1 VPGAEHIERQIPVTI
16 IITVKEPSLLMAMQ
30 GVVSRVEIENDLLSR
45 SRVRLQEQLNEQ
57 PLNPLR
63 IVTDFMVARR

>member
-1 VPGAEHIERQIPVTI
+1 
-16 IITVKEPSLLMAMQ
+16 MAMQ

>member
-1 VPGAEHIERQIPVTI
+1 VPAAEHIERQIPVTI